1 MSCFEKEAE
10 LIGYRGIYCRLCDY
24 FTGKIR
30 NVARRALEMVE
41 KHGELKIF
49 AEKTGAFNYEELVR
63 GLKWMATTL
72 TPCIGGCRG
81 DGGWEA
87 CPVRKCRIDRKV
99 DFCFECS
106 EFPCKILE
114 ESSPRAVDRLME
126 IKELGI
132 ENWIKRQL
140 A

>member
-24 FTGKIR
+24 FTGEIR

-81 DGGWEA
+81 SGAGKLA
-87 CPVRKCRIDRKV
+87 QFV
-99 DFCFECS
+99 S
-106 EFPCKILE
+106 
-114 ESSPRAVDRLME
+114 AVLVGRLTSALNAANFHAKYWRNPLPE
-126 IKELGI
+126 P
-132 ENWIKRQL
+132 WIG
-140 A
+140 